1 MDYCD
6 SVIANNFVPGNLE
19 FHLFEVNWRVCRG
32 ISYAKSLSQDSELTA
47 RLPEK
52 KNVHNSLRGEKNAAS
67 MFEAKLYLIYIF
79 LKVHYLNID
88 QGLSCQH
95 NEIYKDTTNV
105 TCLNCLF
112 IIGEF
117 IWPLFNPM
125 KLSQIWHWLFWLLI

>member
-1 MDYCD
+1 
-6 SVIANNFVPGNLE
+6 
-19 FHLFEVNWRVCRG
+19 
-32 ISYAKSLSQDSELTA
+32 
-47 RLPEK
+47 
-52 KNVHNSLRGEKNAAS
+52 

-105 TCLNCLF
+105 TYLNSLF

-117 IWPLFNPM
+117 I
-125 KLSQIWHWLFWLLI
+125 